1 MESNTEHTLSPEQK
15 RLIASGANYVTLNA
29 DLRAREP
36 SEAFKRSQEEIPD
49 RLQELAERLSK
60 PQPEEKPSKTRGP
73 PRKVSETPPAEK
85 PSKKKAANTK
95 R

>member
-15 RLIASGANYVTLNA
+15 RLIASGAKYVTLNA

-60 PQPEEKPSKTRGP
+60 PQPEEKPSKTQGP
-73 PRKVSETPPAEK
+73 GKLSETPPAEK